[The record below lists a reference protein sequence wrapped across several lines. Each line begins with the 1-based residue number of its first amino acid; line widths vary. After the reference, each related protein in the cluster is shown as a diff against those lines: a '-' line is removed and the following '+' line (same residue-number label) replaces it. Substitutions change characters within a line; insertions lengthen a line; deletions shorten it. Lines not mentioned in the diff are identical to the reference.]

1 VSAPAPRLRIATAV
15 DVPRLCELMAENYA
29 EAGYPFD
36 PAAARACF
44 EALARDPE
52 LGETWLVL
60 VGGEVAGYAVL
71 ALGFSLE
78 YRGRDAFVD
87 DLYLVPAHRGGGL
100 GRRAMDAV
108 EAVARERGVT
118 ALHLE
123 VERDNARAEA
133 LYRRLGYRD
142 KDRKL
147 MTKLLAPQAGAAGAR
162 QTSEP

>member
-1 VSAPAPRLRIATAV
+1 
-15 DVPRLCELMAENYA
+15 MAENYA

-44 EALARDPE
+44 EALVRDPE

-60 VGGEVAGYAVL
+60 VGGEIAGYAVL

-87 DLYLVPAHRGGGL
+87 DLYLVPARRGGGL
-100 GRRAMDAV
+100 GRLAMDAV
-108 EAVARERGVT
+108 EAVARERGVV

-147 MTKLLAPQAGAAGAR
+147 MTKLLAPQTGAPGAR